1 MMECG
6 VTSNGL
12 RVLVHTSHGANV
24 ECCGIMVNAGSRD
37 EDTDREGLAH
47 FVEHTLFKGTTKR
60 RAWHILNRM
69 ESVGGELNAYTN
81 KEETTVY
88 TVAPSGHFDRSCEL
102 LADIV
107 INSDFPEGELEKE
120 RDVVCDEIDSYRDVP
135 SEMIFDEVDER
146 LWKGSTLA
154 HNVLGTK
161 DTVGRF
167 TSKDCR
173 NWLDEMFTPGNS
185 VFYYTGPL
193 EMNRVVKIVDRY
205 FAGYDRPDRVIRR
218 DKPLYAD
225 TYNEEMIIESHQ
237 CHAAESF
244 RLPGLDYDLLPEVN
258 LICNILGGPGMNSR
272 LNVSLREKRGLVYT
286 VDMSTS
292 VCTDVG
298 SATVYYGC
306 DPKDFARCH
315 QLVSREIEALISK
328 GISTRTLD
336 AARRQYTGQLVV
348 GSDNRESMIMGCARS
363 MLLRGK
369 VQTHKEVID
378 RLNAIT
384 PDSLMEAA
392 KWFGLDKMSTLRLD

>member
-6 VTSNGL
+6 LTSNGL
-12 RVLVHTSHGANV
+12 RVLVHTASGANV
-24 ECCGIMVNAGSRD
+24 ECCGIMVNVGSRD
-37 EDTDREGLAH
+37 EDTSREGLAH
-47 FVEHTLFKGTTKR
+47 FVEHTLFKGTAKR

-107 INSDFPEGELEKE
+107 INSCFPDGELEKE

-146 LWKGSTLA
+146 LWKGSSLA

-161 DTVGRF
+161 DTVGSF
-167 TSKDCR
+167 TSEDCR
-173 NWLDEMFTPGNS
+173 RWLDEMFTPGNS
-185 VFYYTGPL
+185 VFYYTGAMKAADVIRKV
-193 EMNRVVKIVDRY
+193 EKY
-205 FAGYDRPDRVIRR
+205 FAGYARPDRVISRG
-218 DKPLYAD
+218 KPENSAVYDEHLKID
-225 TYNEEMIIESHQ
+225 SHQ

-244 RLPGLDYDLLPEVN
+244 RLPGLGYELMPEINLL
-258 LICNILGGPGMNSR
+258 CNILGGPGMNSR

-292 VCTDVG
+292 ICTDVG
-298 SATVYYGC
+298 SATIYYGC
-306 DPKDFARCH
+306 DLKDFSRCH
-315 QLVSREIEALISK
+315 HFVAQELGSLQANGVSPRA
-328 GISTRTLD
+328 LD

-369 VQTHKEVID
+369 VHTHKEIID

-384 PDSLMEAA
+384 PESLVEAS
-392 KWFGLDKMSTLRLD
+392 KWFSIDRMSTLRLG